1 MKKINVLK
9 FFSILFISF
18 ISINNFSLAQK
29 ENVCQFNRVLFI
41 NMRGQDVKCLQQYL
55 IKEKLLNINPSG
67 YYGKLT
73 AKAVR
78 DWKIKYG
85 IKPTTGIFDK
95 KSIKKYLEIITLKTQ
110 EEKVSNISILATTII
125 TSTTSTMPLGDLSL
139 PEVSDSQIKIG
150 AEGIKNNVD
159 YFYSLFNKT
168 KDSFSP
174 KEIFSFLERTKDN
187 PLIFVSP
194 SLYIENFLEDKN
206 FRDKNIS
213 YVNNDILFF
222 EKVYLK
228 NLEIK
233 KKTIISSQLKD
244 FHKKNIALDILTLDL
259 ISKFRDYVNGI
270 SQEKEFIDYFQ
281 KYKSL
286 MEKERLNIYNL
297 LLNDKS
303 SHQNKIETKY
313 SLLSFVANLFNIK
326 ISLAQSFFFRPFG
339 GTISLVKPCP
349 MPPGFVLNVLGHN
362 SGEYFITWGTQI
374 FLWNQVY
381 RPGPNVLGL
390 SLPEPIP
397 CMKWDPGSLFK
408 SGRWIEDFFMYP
420 VIMIGTSL

>member
-1 MKKINVLK
+1 MKKINVLT

-18 ISINNFSLAQK
+18 VSINNFSSAQK
-29 ENVCQFNRVLFI
+29 ESTCQFKRVLFI
-41 NMRGQDVKCLQQYL
+41 GMRGQDVKCLQQYL

-73 AKAVR
+73 TKAVR
-78 DWKIKYG
+78 DWKIKYS

-95 KSIKKYLEIITLKTQ
+95 KSIEKYLEIITFRTQ
-110 EEKVSNISILATTII
+110 EEKVSSISISTNTIVA
-125 TSTTSTMPLGDLSL
+125 STTSTVSLGDLSL
-139 PEVSDSQIKIG
+139 PEVPDSEIKIST
-150 AEGIKNNVD
+150 EGIKNNVD

-168 KDSFSP
+168 KDNFSQE
-174 KEIFSFLERTKDN
+174 EISSFLERAKDN

-213 YVNNDILFF
+213 HVNNDILFF

-259 ISKFRDYVNGI
+259 ISKFRNYINGI
-270 SQEKEFIDYFQ
+270 SQEKEFIDYFR

-286 MEKERLNIYNL
+286 MEKEQFNIYNL

-303 SHQNKIETKY
+303 SHQNKIQIKH
-313 SLLSFVANLFNIK
+313 SLLSFVVNLFNIK

-339 GTISLVKPCP
+339 GTIFFVKPCP

-362 SGEYFITWGTQI
+362 PGDYFITWNTQI
-374 FLWNQVY
+374 FLWSQVY
-381 RPGPNVLGL
+381 RVGPNVLGL
-390 SLPEPIP
+390 SLPNPIS
-397 CMKWDPGSLFK
+397 CMKWDPGSLFT
-408 SGRWIEDFFMYP
+408 SGKWTKDFFMYP